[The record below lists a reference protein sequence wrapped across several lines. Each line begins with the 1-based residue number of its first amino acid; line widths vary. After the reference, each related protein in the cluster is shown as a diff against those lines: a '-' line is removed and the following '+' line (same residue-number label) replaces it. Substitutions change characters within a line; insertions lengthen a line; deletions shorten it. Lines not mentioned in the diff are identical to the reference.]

1 MQRIPL
7 LDPSRWLSPF
17 WFRWDVLSGYTFEN
31 PVFLYLIPAVPLLY
45 ILKWALHYRFRERIE
60 VAFMTPDKKSD
71 PSVWLRFLPP
81 GIQSLALAFM
91 LLAMARPQRT
101 SELTEQKSEGI
112 DIVIAIDISE
122 SMRMEDLKP
131 NRLEAAK
138 QVAIDFING
147 RRMDRMGMVIFAGD
161 AFSLC
166 PLTTDLELLND
177 YVDDI
182 DFGIIG
188 KPGTAIGSA
197 LAVATNRL
205 AESKSKTKLVILLSD
220 GDNTAGNLDPVTA
233 ARLAASYGVKVYSIA
248 AGKDG
253 PVAMGSDLFGNP
265 NYIESNMDEST
276 LRQIAEIGGGQ
287 FFRATNNQTL
297 ANIFK
302 KIDQFEKSEIKIRRY
317 KQTQDYYTV
326 YLNWALVFLL
336 SWLITKSTFMTN
348 ALED

>member
-1 MQRIPL
+1 MQKIPL

-17 WFRWDVLSGYTFEN
+17 WFRLDVLSAYTFEN
-31 PVFLYLIPAVPLLY
+31 PIFLYLIPVIPVIY

-60 VAFMTPDKKSD
+60 VAFLQPDNKTD
-71 PSVWLRFLPP
+71 YTALLRFLPP
-81 GIQSLALAFM
+81 GIQSFALAFM
-91 LLAMARPQRT
+91 LLALARPQRT

-112 DIVIAIDISE
+112 DIVVAIDVSE

-147 RRMDRMGMVIFAGD
+147 RRMDGMGMVVFAGD

-166 PLTTDLELLND
+166 PLTTDNKLLND
-177 YVDDI
+177 YVDEV

-205 AESKSKTKLVILLSD
+205 AESKSKTKMVILLSD
-220 GDNTAGNLDPVTA
+220 GDNTAGNLDPITA
-233 ARLAASYGVKVYSIA
+233 ARLAASYGIKIYSIA

-265 NYIESNMDEST
+265 NYVESTLDENT
-276 LRQIAEIGGGQ
+276 LRQIAKIGGGQ
-287 FFRATNNQTL
+287 FFRATSNSTL

-302 KIDQFEKSEIKIRRY
+302 KIDQYEKSEIKIRRF

-326 YLNWALVFLL
+326 YLNWALVFMLTWLL
-336 SWLITKSTFMTN
+336 TKSTFMTN